1 MNLKESFQYMNHL
14 TDLLNFANRELRDN
28 QLLTTTKETHYKSK
42 VIENAKDE
50 EIIIDK
56 DKSYTANQLL
66 VIFDK
71 IIEEMEVLSTAI
83 SEAKRSASIDIDS
96 AASLNKKRQMELTTL
111 KNMAGM
117 KSTEEK
123 KKGCDYTFNNE
134 RNQVPYYY
142 DVKAVTTIDFDRNE
156 VKKKIKTLSKK
167 CDAISLE
174 IDKVLITTNVDFNPT
189 FDLTDTLEDIIE

>member
-14 TDLLNFANRELRDN
+14 TDLLNLANRELRDN

-96 AASLNKKRQMELTTL
+96 AASLNIYI
-111 KNMAGM
+111 NM
-117 KSTEEK
+117 
-123 KKGCDYTFNNE
+123 
-134 RNQVPYYY
+134 
-142 DVKAVTTIDFDRNE
+142 
-156 VKKKIKTLSKK
+156 
-167 CDAISLE
+167 
-174 IDKVLITTNVDFNPT
+174 
-189 FDLTDTLEDIIE
+189 